1 MKLLQTEQTR
11 QIFAW
16 NRYSRQPMPI
26 AVAKKKKRQRI
37 DTLIDAHLWM
47 RRQEARLKRR
57 PPTPGSVPDDLLGTN
72 ALARLNLEIVLRS
85 LD

>member
-1 MKLLQTEQTR
+1 MEPL
-11 QIFAW
+11 
-16 NRYSRQPMPI
+16 I
-26 AVAKKKKRQRI
+26 APTQANPVAKKKRQRI

-47 RRQEARLKRR
+47 RRQEARMKRR
-57 PPTPGSVPDDLLGTN
+57 PPTPGSAPDELPGTI